1 MIRSIEHI
9 AIVAADSNT
18 LARWYCDIL
27 GFEMILENDESQ
39 TYFLR
44 LPGGGILEFLPS
56 NQRPPAES
64 AADDAGIRHIAL
76 AVDDFDSA
84 CRMLERRGAGF
95 VGPYRET
102 STGTRFNFLADPEG
116 NLLQIVYR
124 PLPL

>member
-9 AIVAADSNT
+9 AIVAADSKA

-27 GFEMILENDESQ
+27 EFEMILENEESR
-39 TYFLR
+39 TWFVR

-56 NQRPPAES
+56 NDRTRTPG

-76 AVDDFDSA
+76 SVDDFDSA
-84 CRMLERRGAGF
+84 CRVLESRGAAF

-102 STGTRFNFLADPEG
+102 SAGTRFNFLADPEG

-124 PLPL
+124 PESL

>member
-9 AIVAADSNT
+9 AIVATDSNA
-18 LARWYCDIL
+18 LARWYCDVL
-27 GFEMILENDESQ
+27 GFEMILENEESR
-39 TYFLR
+39 TYFVR
-44 LPGGGILEFLPS
+44 LQGGGILEFLPS
-56 NQRPPAES
+56 NDRSPADC

-84 CRMLERRGAGF
+84 RRMLEDRGAAF

-102 STGTRFNFLADPEG
+102 PAGTRFNFLADPEG

-124 PLPL
+124 PEPL

>member
-9 AIVAADSNT
+9 AIVAADSGT

-27 GFEMILENDESQ
+27 GFETILENDESQ

-56 NQRPPAES
+56 NDWAPAVC

-76 AVDDFDSA
+76 KVDDFDSA
-84 CRMLERRGAGF
+84 CRTLEERGAAF

-102 STGTRFNFLADPEG
+102 PAGTRFNFVADPEG

-124 PLPL
+124 PEPL

>member
-9 AIVAADSNT
+9 AIVAADSKA
-18 LARWYCDIL
+18 LARWYCDVL

-39 TYFLR
+39 TYFVR

-56 NQRPPAES
+56 NDRAPAVC
-64 AADDAGIRHIAL
+64 ADDDAGIRHIAL
-76 AVDDFDSA
+76 KVDDFDSA
-84 CRMLERRGAGF
+84 CRTLEERGAEF

-102 STGTRFNFLADPEG
+102 PTGTRFNFVADPEG

-124 PLPL
+124 PEPL

>member
-9 AIVAADSNT
+9 AIVAADSKA
-18 LARWYCDIL
+18 LARWYCGIL
-27 GFEMILENDESQ
+27 DFEMILENEDSR
-39 TYFLR
+39 TYFVR

-56 NQRPPAES
+56 NDRARTAG

-76 AVDDFDSA
+76 SVDDFDSA
-84 CRMLERRGAGF
+84 CRVLERRGAAF

-102 STGTRFNFLADPEG
+102 SAGTRFNFLADPEG

-124 PLPL
+124 PESL

>member
-9 AIVAADSNT
+9 AIVAADSRA

-27 GFEMILENDESQ
+27 GFEMILENEESR
-39 TYFLR
+39 TFFVR

-56 NQRPPAES
+56 NNRPPADC

-76 AVDDFDSA
+76 SVDDFDSA
-84 CRMLERRGAGF
+84 SRLLESRGAEF

-102 STGTRFNFLADPEG
+102 SAGTRFNFMADPEG

-124 PLPL
+124 PEPL